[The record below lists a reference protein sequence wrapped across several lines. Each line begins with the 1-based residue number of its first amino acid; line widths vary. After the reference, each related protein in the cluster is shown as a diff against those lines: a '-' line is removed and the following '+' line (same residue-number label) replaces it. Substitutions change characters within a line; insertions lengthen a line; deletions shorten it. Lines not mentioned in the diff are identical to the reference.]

1 MSWITDYFDRMEN
14 YQFLC
19 VNYRVWMRERNNP
32 KNIHQF
38 ETCETCVESIEEG
51 ALRAMQSSSD
61 DEWECFK
68 VDFLRIYAN

>member
-19 VNYRVWMRERNNP
+19 VVYRVWIRERKNP
-32 KNIHQF
+32 EKIRSY
-38 ETCETCVESIEEG
+38 ETNETCVESIEDG
-51 ALRAMQSSSD
+51 ALYAMQTASN
-61 DEWECFK
+61 DEVECFK